1 MPFNRGFFKM
11 DQELKR
17 GATMPRLDLT
27 ATSRTKIMSDNN
39 EGSGGYSSGGQSS
52 GGQSSGGQGSGGQGP
67 SRIFDEFAKLMTDAA
82 GVAQGARREVE
93 GALKGQAERIMDHMD
108 LVQRDEFEAVKEMAS
123 KARMENDAMRKEI
136 ETLKKQFGGTA
147 KPKVANKKPAAKK

>member
-1 MPFNRGFFKM
+1 MPVNDVCFKIVKGVEEKTGIAYIGNSTNR
-11 DQELKR
+11 
-17 GATMPRLDLT
+17 
-27 ATSRTKIMSDNN
+27 RTDIMSDNN
-39 EGSGGYSSGGQSS
+39 PGNGN
-52 GGQSSGGQGSGGQGP
+52 QGP

-123 KARMENDAMRKEI
+123 KARLENEALRKDLDA
-136 ETLKKQFGGTA
+136 LKAQIGGQTGGKA
-147 KPKVANKKPAAKK
+147 KPKAAAKKPAAKK